1 MNLYPSVKQSISYI
15 FDEILLI
22 VQKPLK
28 NHDFVKYFTNENMM
42 NIKQEVIN
50 KMKNLEILEIS
61 A

>member
-42 NIKQEVIN
+42 NIK
-50 KMKNLEILEIS
+50 
-61 A
+61 